1 MTPRTGPARPR
12 TVRHATMNA
21 FHQVGESIHALS
33 RLIEH
38 SLAGGE
44 MVAAQLPSRSSWSPE
59 KKLAA
64 AVLASTL
71 VHVRDH
77 YGDVTHRRAVQKDLE
92 WILSDEVSWPYSF
105 IPLCHVLDLEPEWV
119 RRMVRRWRVSSG
131 RRVRQSSVHRSAA

>member
-1 MTPRTGPARPR
+1 
-12 TVRHATMNA
+12 MNV
-21 FHQVGESIHALS
+21 FQQVGESTHVLS
-33 RLIEH
+33 CLIEH
-38 SLAGGE
+38 FQAGGE
-44 MVAAQLPSRSSWSPE
+44 MVAAQLPRRPPGHAE

-77 YGDVTHRRAVQKDLE
+77 YGDATHRRAVQKDLE
-92 WILSDEVSWPYSF
+92 GILSTRSAADPF

-119 RRMVRRWRVSSG
+119 RRMVRRWMVSSG